1 MRRPDLQVRERLTL
15 AAVIPLI
22 VVVLTGVPLLAAQLG
37 SFREAGSAAREAS
50 TGALVGPVVSGLQD
64 EVLLSLAYL
73 AAPSARPG
81 PLLEQRAV
89 VADRIGSLQRGLGAE
104 MPAAVAGAGVLTG
117 GLDGLRAAVTAR
129 EVASQQVVWTFE
141 DAVQE
146 LIATAGL
153 ESSATEATAAP
164 ALIRWARQNGVME
177 AAVLEAVV
185 APPSSGSAASRAADA
200 RAVAAV
206 HRQSV
211 TARATS
217 AQVLALG
224 VVDTGTTG
232 QRVDALIG
240 GLRADPARFVEPG
253 SPSAAQLLGTLRA
266 HATLRALTQEQLSAG
281 ISRSATDSAQQAG
294 TVASLVGMVLVLAVA
309 LIIGAA
315 VVIGRSVA
323 RPLRRL
329 AVAADRVAEL
339 ARAELVRVSDADS
352 PSDAPPTL
360 AAVDMHAPDELG
372 AVAASFNR
380 VQAVAALLLERQVAI
395 QRNAAVMFDHVGR
408 RTRGIVAR
416 QLGMIDVLEHDEQD
430 PDRLDRLYRLDHL
443 TSRLRRYATSLM
455 VLSGSS
461 AAELDATPETL
472 STLVRSAVGDVE
484 GYQRVSVR
492 PLTDIV
498 VRAGAAADVAL
509 LIAELLDNAT
519 SFSPPETEVLVTS
532 SVTRHGCEIAIT
544 DHGIGMSEEQLATEN
559 ERLVHR
565 ERLEIAPTGALGLFV
580 VGRVARRHGVAV
592 ALRPTVGG
600 GLTATV
606 EIPARL
612 IQGAGW
618 PVGQPEVAEDAPTT
632 RPLPR
637 VAPAP
642 PVGTEQFSPVGAAA
656 SDNRYAGRHAGGNG
670 GWNGNGGGGTEEA
683 GSPGVGLQRRIRG
696 SSRQRNGGSL
706 GRHRLELQDSPDT
719 ARESLDQFDEGERR
733 AAEDLPGAG
742 IRSLAAPPMRA
753 PQPPLPQAE
762 PAGPARPEPAQRD
775 SAQLES
781 ARLESGRFD
790 TAPPAPPPPPGAEG
804 LNRRVRGARIPSGG
818 RSGGARL
825 DLQAQARADA
835 DAVRLFV
842 DDIEAGITRAIGD
855 IYATPANPPDAAPD
869 AIADTA
875 GDSAGGAYTTG
886 AVQTT
891 EGRHP

>member
-22 VVVLTGVPLLAAQLG
+22 VVVFTGVPLLAAQLDF
-37 SFREAGSAAREAS
+37 FREADSAAREAR
-50 TGALVGPVVSGLQD
+50 TGALVGPAVSGLQD

-104 MPAAVAGAGVLTG
+104 MPAAVAAAGVLTG

-129 EVASQQVVWTFE
+129 EVAAQQVVSTFE

-211 TARATS
+211 TARATP

-232 QRVDALIG
+232 QRVDALVG

-281 ISRSATDSAQQAG
+281 ISRSATASAQQAG
-294 TVASLVGMVLVLAVA
+294 TAASLVGMVLVLAVT

-612 IQGAGW
+612 VQGTEW

-656 SDNRYAGRHAGGNG
+656 SDNGYAGRHGGGND
-670 GWNGNGGGGTEEA
+670 NGNGGGGNEEA
-683 GSPGVGLQRRIRG
+683 GSPGSGLQRRIRG

-742 IRSLAAPPMRA
+742 LRSLAAPPMRA

-762 PAGPARPEPAQRD
+762 PAEPARPEPAQRD

-781 ARLESGRFD
+781 ARLESGQFD
-790 TAPPAPPPPPGAEG
+790 TAPPAPPPPPPGAEG

-855 IYATPANPPDAAPD
+855 IYATPATPPDAAPD